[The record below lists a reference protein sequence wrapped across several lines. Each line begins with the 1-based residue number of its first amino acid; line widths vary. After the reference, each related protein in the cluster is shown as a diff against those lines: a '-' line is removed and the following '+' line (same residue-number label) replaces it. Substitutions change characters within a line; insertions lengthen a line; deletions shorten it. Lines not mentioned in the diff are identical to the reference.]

1 MQSSRFWGGCLQGS
15 WHCIVIALW
24 NFLLALILRFI
35 LSATSNWD
43 RYCPVRPS
51 TQVIPYIHSI
61 VVKYI
66 QPRLFN
72 PKRVWIVVGSLG
84 NWRCRRNERSLNW
97 LSHKDRFLALR
108 TIPFAR
114 EEWHTMYVADIFGHQ
129 LTTKYQPPYEL
140 LLCPICSTEMPSREK
155 LIKWNYIIRT
165 IITYNYDI
173 KTGNICIDWCAVIG
187 KKHSH
192 SENP

>member
-1 MQSSRFWGGCLQGS
+1 MQKINTIIVRESTKNAVEPLLGWLPPGS

-35 LSATSNWD
+35 LSATRNWN

-84 NWRCRRNERSLNW
+84 NWRCRRKERSLNW
-97 LSHKDRFLALR
+97 LSYKDRFLALR

-114 EEWHTMYVADIFGHQ
+114 EEWHTMYVADKIS
-129 LTTKYQPPYEL
+129 LVTNSPP
-140 LLCPICSTEMPSREK
+140 STNHHMNSYYARFAVLRCQAEK
-155 LIKWNYIIRT
+155 
-165 IITYNYDI
+165 
-173 KTGNICIDWCAVIG
+173 
-187 KKHSH
+187 S
-192 SENP
+192 